1 MNTEL
6 VLKGVPASIKLDA
19 WWLAEDLQ
27 SVTKRS
33 QKQHAENSYAK
44 SRVGEKE

>member
-6 VLKGVPASIKLDA
+6 VLKGVPVSIKLDA
-19 WWLAEDLQ
+19 WWFAEDLQ
-27 SVTKRS
+27 SVTKRNP
-33 QKQHAENSYAK
+33 KPFAEKSYSR